1 MWRKIKLKRRIKM
14 ALTEKQEDQLRKVID
29 KYPPKNGKKNRTP
42 DEWVI
47 IAEELARLNG
57 EFIKLNNSK
66 KEVKND
72 KKEK

>member
-1 MWRKIKLKRRIKM
+1 MD
-14 ALTEKQEDQLRKVID
+14 LTNEQEYQLRKVID

-57 EFIKLNNSK
+57 EFIRINNL
-66 KEVKND
+66 
-72 KKEK
+72 KKEKE